1 MFIASAIT
9 GFTTG
14 AGLLMCIGSQ
24 NAFVL
29 KQGLLRHHLFAVA
42 SICILSD
49 IVLIS
54 SGIAGLGTL
63 IKHWPNLMEMFR
75 YAGAI
80 FLAWTALSSAKQ
92 AWHGKSQLTPSADGL
107 PQTKTVIL
115 TCLGF
120 TWLNPHVYLDTV
132 FMIGSL
138 SMPYSGVEKWKFAMG
153 ALSASVVWFVAI
165 TYGAKVLL
173 PLFRNPHAWRILD
186 AVVAMMMGYL
196 SVSLLITPLP

>member
-1 MFIASAIT
+1 MS
-9 GFTTG
+9 
-14 AGLLMCIGSQ
+14 LNDCIGKT
-24 NAFVL
+24 L
-29 KQGLLRHHLFAVA
+29 KLWP
-42 SICILSD
+42 ILVD
-49 IVLIS
+49 HYI
-54 SGIAGLGTL
+54 
-63 IKHWPNLMEMFR
+63 
-75 YAGAI
+75 
-80 FLAWTALSSAKQ
+80 
-92 AWHGKSQLTPSADGL
+92 
-107 PQTKTVIL
+107 
-115 TCLGF
+115 

-173 PLFRNPHAWRILD
+173 PLFRNPHAWRVLD